1 MKMAFEMEHISGRT
15 IIFGVTGGIAAYKAA
30 GIVSRLKALGADVH
44 VIMTRNA
51 TKFITPLTFRVLSG
65 NPVAIDMFDPSHPHG
80 TEHISLA
87 DMADIVVVAPATANI
102 IGKVANGI
110 ADDLL
115 STVIMAT
122 RAPVLFAPAM
132 NVHMYENPIV
142 QGNIEKLK
150 GYGYSFVGPEEGPL
164 ACGYEGRG
172 RLAREEEI
180 IKAIAEI
187 LAKRFNG

>member
-1 MKMAFEMEHISGRT
+1 
-15 IIFGVTGGIAAYKAA
+15 
-30 GIVSRLKALGADVH
+30 
-44 VIMTRNA
+44 
-51 TKFITPLTFRVLSG
+51 
-65 NPVAIDMFDPSHPHG
+65 
-80 TEHISLA
+80 
-87 DMADIVVVAPATANI
+87 
-102 IGKVANGI
+102 
-110 ADDLL
+110 
-115 STVIMAT
+115 MAT

-132 NVHMYENPIV
+132 NVHRYENPIV

>member
-1 MKMAFEMEHISGRT
+1 MSSEMNHISGKR
-15 IIFGVTGGIAAYKAA
+15 IVFGVTGGIAAYKAA
-30 GIVSRLKALGADVH
+30 GIVSRLRSMEADVH

-51 TKFITPLTFRVLSG
+51 TRFVTPLTFKTLSG
-65 NPVAIDMFDPSHPHG
+65 NPVAVDMFDPHHPHG

-110 ADDLL
+110 ADDFL

-122 RAPVLFAPAM
+122 KAPVLFAPAM

-150 GYGYSFVGPEEGPL
+150 GYGYFFVGPEEGIL
-164 ACGYEGRG
+164 ACGYEGKG
-172 RLAREEEI
+172 RMAKEEEI
-180 IKAIAEI
+180 IRAIAEI
-187 LAKRFNG
+187 LAKHSG